1 MLLQVHDQQS
11 LMAHE
16 LPGGQFIQT
25 AGDAGQGSGKLYSSI
40 TLLLYSLPGPLY
52 VMIPPSSGGAEILQA
67 MQHGQGQRPLMP
79 RLSSDGVV

>member
-1 MLLQVHDQQS
+1 MNYQVVSLFRQLVMLVKAVVSFTIQS
-11 LMAHE
+11 LYYCIYYH
-16 LPGGQFIQT
+16 
-25 AGDAGQGSGKLYSSI
+25 
-40 TLLLYSLPGPLY
+40 LPGPLY